1 VANGLQVNGR
11 VKEEEENMKQSK
23 MGLLGPM
30 IALAAL
36 LAVPGCAQK
45 ETKKPAPE
53 QQAST
58 AASAEDSE
66 TIGAVS
72 KSSGKSKIETQ
83 VPSVTQRSTQADI
96 NRMSAG
102 DFIALGLNEE
112 SAQKVLEYRREN
124 GNFTS
129 VDQLNNVPG
138 IDTAWV
144 SRMQSKLGVS

>member
-1 VANGLQVNGR
+1 
-11 VKEEEENMKQSK
+11 MKQIRI
-23 MGLLGPM
+23 GAVGPM
-30 IALAAL
+30 IGLVAILAL
-36 LAVPGCAQK
+36 PGCAQK
-45 ETKKPAPE
+45 ETKKPAPA

-58 AASAEDSE
+58 AATAEDAE
-66 TIGAVS
+66 AIGAVS
-72 KSSGKSKIETQ
+72 KSSGKSTIETQ
-83 VPSVTQRSTQADI
+83 VPSVTQKSTHADI

-112 SAQKVLEYRREN
+112 SAQKVLDYRREN

-144 SRMQSKLGVS
+144 SRMQNKLGVS